1 MKLAHFDLESVFD
14 IKPGEIN
21 ILVVEAEDQFYK
33 YQKEIY
39 MQCQGEDGGFCL
51 FEGDKDLSF
60 DKQALLIKDYFFFDL
75 NDKKLINKLYASLSE
90 ITLNSFE
97 EKYWQIKEMIKIL
110 FAELDAESECSIDYE
125 EENGIINLMKAF
137 GVHVKTEDS
146 LLGNLSAYI
155 KLNTF
160 YLKKRCVFL
169 VNLKTVLTEAAVKMF
184 YHEMALNEISV
195 FLLENTLKTKLEGEK
210 ITIIDRDLCEIVV

>member
-1 MKLAHFDLESVFD
+1 MFDRLRRRKRDNQFDES
-14 IKPGEIN
+14 IRSSRKN
-21 ILVVEAEDQFYK
+21 R
-33 YQKEIY
+33 
-39 MQCQGEDGGFCL
+39 GF
-51 FEGDKDLSF
+51 
-60 DKQALLIKDYFFFDL
+60 
-75 NDKKLINKLYASLSE
+75 
-90 ITLNSFE
+90 
-97 EKYWQIKEMIKIL
+97 
-110 FAELDAESECSIDYE
+110 FAREFI
-125 EENGIINLMKAF
+125 
-137 GVHVKTEDS
+137 GV
-146 LLGNLSAYI
+146 Y